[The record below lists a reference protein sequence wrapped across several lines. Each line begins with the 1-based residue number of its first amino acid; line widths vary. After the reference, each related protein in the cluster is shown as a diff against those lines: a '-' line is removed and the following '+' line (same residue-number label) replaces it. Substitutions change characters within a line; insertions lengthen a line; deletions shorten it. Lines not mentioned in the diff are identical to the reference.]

1 MHALVKQTVIA
12 CLASTLWMNLG
23 CGVTTNSAGAAVTTA
38 AVSNTPVNLS
48 IQGAA
53 TVAAGSSARYT
64 ATLSGKSDTL
74 VNWSVNNIPGGN
86 SLLGTIS
93 TSGLYKAP
101 ATVPAAGGI
110 DIEAV
115 NSAGVAA
122 SGSYH
127 VVIKAV
133 TSSTT
138 QANTIIVTGPAS
150 VRIPGSVQFVAA
162 LNGAA
167 TQSVAWMVNGIT
179 GGNPNVGTIT
189 TGGFYT
195 SPLTIPANNSLI
207 IEAQSLSLSNLSGT
221 TGLAVLQPVPT
232 ISSVLGWTEDQ
243 GQNFQIAVAGSGF
256 TATSSLLIGGKPMST
271 TFIDGNDLQT
281 TIANPGALPVQ
292 LSVSV
297 QNSGPGGSQSS
308 SSAVTLAASTASP
321 AAAARFLDEASFG
334 PTAQTIAHVQQIGL
348 NAALA
353 EQFNEP
359 QTLYSQPP
367 NPSAECPNNVRCTES
382 EFLDIALFGQDQLRQ
397 RVAFA
402 LSELWVSPNL
412 NNNAMPYSLNLLA
425 KDAFSNYRT
434 IMQDVTLSP
443 QMGSYLNMLNSG
455 KAPAG
460 QIANENYARELMQLF
475 TMGLDLLNPDG
486 TEQTDANGNPIPA
499 YSEAQVEAFARAY
512 TGWTSANSNGST
524 PSSFVQPVN
533 WNHPMVAVESRHD
546 TTAKTL
552 LDGATL
558 PSGQSAEQDLKA
570 ALDNVF
576 NHPNVG
582 PFVSRQL
589 IQHLVTGNPSAAYVH
604 RVANVFDDNGSG
616 LRGDMK
622 AVITAILLDPEARA
636 GDLQS
641 GDQADENPE
650 IDGGHLREPILWT
663 TDLLRG
669 VQAART
675 DRADSYP
682 FVQLMSGQLNS
693 LGESPFGQESVFNF
707 FSPQY
712 VIPDTTI
719 NSPEFGLED
728 TGAILPK
735 LNLADWLIH
744 NRAHGLNI
752 DLSAASAIGQ
762 KATSPSALVDYLGL
776 IFMHNQMPTDMRN
789 ALIAAVSAIPAG
801 NVSSRSQVAV
811 YLVVTSSQY
820 KVIH

>member
-1 MHALVKQTVIA
+1 MHARVKQTVIA

-23 CGVTTNSAGAAVTTA
+23 CGVTTNEAGAAVTS
-38 AVSNTPVNLS
+38 AVSNTSGSLS

-53 TVAAGSSARYT
+53 TVATGNSARYT

-74 VNWSVNNIPGGN
+74 VNWSVNKVPGGN

-93 TSGLYKAP
+93 TGGMYKAP
-101 ATVPAAGGI
+101 NTVPVASSVEIKATSTG
-110 DIEAV
+110 
-115 NSAGVAA
+115 SVAA
-122 SGSYH
+122 SGSCH
-127 VVIKAV
+127 VVIKSV

-138 QANTIIVTGPAS
+138 PANSLVITGPSS
-150 VRIPGSVQFVAA
+150 VHIPGSVQFVAA

-167 TQSVAWMVNGIT
+167 TQSVAWMVNGIS
-179 GGNPNVGTIT
+179 GGNSNVGTIT
-189 TGGFYT
+189 TAGFYT
-195 SPLTIPANNSLI
+195 SPITIPANNSLL
-207 IEAQSLSLSNLSGT
+207 IEAQSQTFSNVSRTIALV
-221 TGLAVLQPVPT
+221 VLQPIPV

-243 GQNFQIAVAGSGF
+243 GQNFQIEVSGSGF
-256 TATSSLLIGGKPMST
+256 TATSSILLNGSSAPT
-271 TFIDGNDLQT
+271 TFIDANNLET
-281 TIANPGALPVQ
+281 TISNPGSLPVQ
-292 LSVSV
+292 LSVAV
-297 QNSGPGGSQSS
+297 KTSGPGGSQSNS
-308 SSAVTLAASTASP
+308 STVKLSESTASP
-321 AAAARFLDEASFG
+321 TAAARFLDEASFG

-353 EQFNEP
+353 EQFNES
-359 QTLYSQPP
+359 QTRFSQPP

-382 EFLDIALFGQDQLRQ
+382 EFLDIAVFGQDQLRQ

-412 NNNAMPYSLNLLA
+412 NNNAMPYSLNLLGT
-425 KDAFSNYRT
+425 DAFSNYRT

-443 QMGSYLNMLNSG
+443 QMGAYLNMLNSG

-460 QIANENYARELMQLF
+460 QIANENFARELMQLF

-486 TEQTDANGNPIPA
+486 SEQADANGNPMPA

-512 TGWTSANSNGST
+512 TGWTSANMDGST

-533 WNHPMVAVESRHD
+533 WNHAMVAVGTRHD
-546 TTAKTL
+546 TTTKTL

-570 ALDNVF
+570 ALDSVF

-604 RVANVFDDNGSG
+604 RVANVFNDNGSG
-616 LRGDMK
+616 VRGDMK
-622 AVITAILLDPEARA
+622 AVLTAIFLDPEARA
-636 GDLQS
+636 GDLQT
-641 GDQADENPE
+641 GDQADTNPE
-650 IDGGHLREPILWT
+650 VDGGHLREPILWT

-669 VQAART
+669 IQAARV
-675 DRADSYP
+675 DQADSYP

-693 LGESPFGQESVFNF
+693 LGESTFGQESVFNF

-712 VIPDTTI
+712 VIPQTTI
-719 NSPEFGLED
+719 NSPEFGLEN
-728 TGAILPK
+728 TGAILPL

-744 NRAHGLNI
+744 NRASGLNV
-752 DLSAASAIGQ
+752 DFSAASAIGQ
-762 KATSPSALVDYLGL
+762 KAASPSALVDYLGL
-776 IFMHNQMPTDMRN
+776 IFMHNQMPTEMRN
-789 ALIAAVSAIPAG
+789 ALIATVSAIPAV
-801 NVSSRSQVAV
+801 NISARSRVAT

-820 KVIH
+820 KIIH